1 MSQEFS
7 RKLKIFCFFSRD
19 IDIIKNFRI
28 MLNIRVFP
36 ERSALTTYQ
45 SCALGG
51 HINKKQEINMSDEKK
66 LTKEEKKE
74 KAKNLIAEIK
84 DLELNADEL
93 EQVAG
98 GSGKIGWGMPYQDPV
113 ESA

>member
-1 MSQEFS
+1 
-7 RKLKIFCFFSRD
+7 
-19 IDIIKNFRI
+19 
-28 MLNIRVFP
+28 
-36 ERSALTTYQ
+36 
-45 SCALGG
+45 
-51 HINKKQEINMSDEKK
+51 MSDEKK

-98 GSGKIGWGMPYQDPV
+98 GSGKRGWGMPYQDPV